1 MITTPGRPTP
11 SRAGIGALRLLV
23 MLVLLACGLALAW
36 AVLANRGRS
45 GTWTFRPF
53 DGAWWT
59 ASAPGGKDDAV
70 DDVLRTSRELA
81 GQARNIVWGSGG
93 LVERGEAWWR
103 GATPA
108 SQPAGA
114 TPATT
119 PAKATDERARLEA
132 ELAQADSGFRTAL
145 DHLAKASPTA
155 PGDIATKRAHAEAA
169 RTSLREAD
177 ARLTRALTA
186 YAALPGHDPQRLE
199 RARQLSD
206 WIHQLSLAIGS
217 G

>member
-1 MITTPGRPTP
+1 MSTPLSHATP
-11 SRAGIGALRLLV
+11 SRAGVGAMRLLV
-23 MLVLLACGLALAW
+23 MMVLLVLGLALAW

-59 ASAPGGKDDAV
+59 ASAPGGEADAV

-81 GQARNIVWGSGG
+81 GQARTVVWGSGG

-103 GATPA
+103 GAA
-108 SQPAGA
+108 STSPPAGA
-114 TPATT
+114 PVPTT
-119 PAKATDERARLEA
+119 TNERARVEG
-132 ELAQADSGFRTAL
+132 ELAAADNGFRAAL

-155 PGDIATKRAHAEAA
+155 SGDAKTKRAHAEAA

-177 ARLTRALTA
+177 ARLTLALTA
-186 YAALPGHDPQRLE
+186 YSALPGHDAQRLE
-199 RARQLSD
+199 RGRQLAEWIRQLST
-206 WIHQLSLAIGS
+206 AIGP

>member
-1 MITTPGRPTP
+1 MSTTSSHPTP

-23 MLVLLACGLALAW
+23 MLVLLAFGLALAW
-36 AVLANRGRS
+36 AMLANRGRS
-45 GTWTFRPF
+45 GTWTFRPL

-81 GQARNIVWGSGG
+81 GQARNVVWGPGG

-114 TPATT
+114 TPA
-119 PAKATDERARLEA
+119 KATDERTRLEA

-155 PGDIATKRAHAEAA
+155 PGDAATKRGHAEAA

-177 ARLTRALTA
+177 ARLTQALTA

-199 RARQLSD
+199 RARQLSG

>member
-1 MITTPGRPTP
+1 MTTP
-11 SRAGIGALRLLV
+11 SRAGVGAMRLLV
-23 MLVLLACGLALAW
+23 MMVLLVLGLALAW

-45 GTWTFRPF
+45 GTWTFHPF
-53 DGAWWT
+53 DAAWWT
-59 ASAPGGKDDAV
+59 ASAPGGEKDAV

-81 GQARNIVWGSGG
+81 GQARTVVWGSGG

-108 SQPAGA
+108 SPPSSA
-114 TPATT
+114 PVPTT
-119 PAKATDERARLEA
+119 PNERARLEGD
-132 ELAQADSGFRTAL
+132 LATADNSFRAAL

-155 PGDIATKRAHAEAA
+155 SGDATAKRSHAEAA
-169 RTSLREAD
+169 RTNLREAD
-177 ARLTRALTA
+177 ARLTLALTA

-199 RARQLSD
+199 RGRQLAGWIRQLST
-206 WIHQLSLAIGS
+206 AIGS